1 MGFVENI
8 SRTLPTAAKLRIA
21 LITVLILLVPFFVY
35 YLFYIKSQTDYF
47 TNRNF
52 RALARVG
59 NQVTTKVESLS
70 SVLRRVGQNFVDPD
84 DSIAPADGFADG
96 QGAAPR
102 FTPGASNS
110 EKNYEGLKQVLKN
123 LKDYGTEIE
132 AVEATGTSGAEIAR
146 GQRFESKVSVA
157 VKAEDGVM
165 RLYFDLQ
172 YTPADKTNVVTIRAR
187 TDFNKLIEP
196 ILGEHGAEGLKGAGG
211 DEGFA
216 DILITEPGG
225 DGRVLFQQSASELRL
240 VSLDKLT
247 AAGEDGKTIELATL
261 GRSSSVADV
270 RLAGSEYK
278 LFIHPLSLSVQQTAA
293 EDGRSLHWMVCGLV
307 PASRFR
313 REVWAISYSVL
324 IVFAFLTALA
334 ILSWPFFK
342 LLLIGSKDR
351 LRTADIYFLFFS
363 SMIGLALL
371 TSFGLYGYSYHRLE
385 RQMDDQLAGLARQ
398 VKENFGNELSD
409 SLAQLK
415 ALNSRSG
422 LRADIP
428 KLTGQPGDAQAGAT
442 ASRKRLYR
450 LDVLKNLSRPPYPY
464 FDTAVVIDRD
474 GEQRLKWTV
483 RDYPP
488 QFINVSARP
497 YFTNL
502 KEGRYR
508 RLDGHE
514 FWLEPIVSKTTG
526 RNEVEISEW
535 MPEEGDATGE
545 ARPGRRWV
553 SAFDTRLLSLVQPVL
568 PAGFGFCVLDDDGR
582 VLFHSDETRHLG
594 ENFFQESDDN
604 RALRSAVIDRREGA
618 LDVGYLGRG
627 HRVYTTPVEG
637 FPNWTVVAFRDKQVL
652 RTAFLELLTLS
663 SMLFL
668 VYCMVVL
675 AVLSIFYVVNLNA
688 NERRAWLWPSSQRT
702 FSYYISVA
710 LLFALF
716 AFSTFAYSRSGIW
729 SMAAVS
735 LLSFLGT
742 CLFFVNMRF
751 GKYGRPWK
759 GIAEEGLWGRAAVVR
774 RSLNRYDFAYGLNIV
789 FLFLLVAIIPSAA
802 FFKYAYESEITLFVR
817 HGQITIARGLA
828 EREERIRGQ
837 YADTFGEH
845 GGEAREAITTRRLA
859 ERWDVYEG
867 FFFDTTRGVK
877 EGGAVATAQPAR
889 TGFATAVEDFFVSR
903 LSELTPRYNHTS
915 IERLGLNNGAFADCS
930 YVWIDDGNASK
941 ELLHINRS
949 GACEPQAKQQAEPQ
963 AGQQAGQQAKQPYL
977 ETKVPPLGWPGTFW
991 WLLFCLLCV
1000 PLFCFWVHY
1009 IVKRIFLL
1017 NLYAPSSCSLSDL
1030 LSPEFVGNRFV
1041 VLEPPYTQRD
1051 SLSNERFHRIDL
1063 KKLACAPDWAVT
1075 FDYDLLAAHEKVIA
1089 LDNFEHRASDP
1100 AANCQKSLFLQ
1111 ELLARRRKLLIVSTI
1126 EPSLYNFGV
1135 APDDSNNSKPS
1146 EELDRWSM
1154 IVSNFY
1160 TAYMEDNGESD
1171 WATGEFEQSAE
1182 EAHAKGE
1189 QLGRSREEVEELV
1202 RTLKAEC
1209 APKAPLQHVA
1219 REIIRQRDFAE
1230 LSPDHLVSRIRVQAG
1245 TYYQNI
1251 WESCSNYEKLT
1262 LYHLAQD
1269 RLLSPND
1276 PEIAQLLRK
1285 RLIVRDPDIHLFNES
1300 FRRFVKSQKAM
1311 QAVAQFEKEMK
1322 KDSLWHVIKAPLLIV
1337 LVSVVLFLF
1346 ITQRDLYTSS
1356 LAIMTAITTAIPAFF
1371 KVLSLFQKDP
1381 MNAPAQQ

>member
-70 SVLRRVGQNFVDPD
+70 SVLRRVGKNFVDPD
-84 DSIAPADGFADG
+84 DSIAPAERSPDG
-96 QGAAPR
+96 QDAAPR
-102 FTPGASNS
+102 FTPGAQNS
-110 EKNYEGLKQVLKN
+110 EKNYKGLKQVLKN

-132 AVEATGTSGAEIAR
+132 AVEAKSTSEAEIAR

-172 YTPADKTNVVTIRAR
+172 YTPADKTNVVTIRVR
-187 TDFNKLIEP
+187 TDFDKLIEP

-216 DILITEPGG
+216 DVLITEPGG

-278 LFIHPLSLSVQQTAA
+278 LFIHPLSLSVQQTDA
-293 EDGRSLHWMVCGLV
+293 ENGRSLHWMVCGLV
-307 PASRFR
+307 PAARFR
-313 REVWAISYSVL
+313 REVWAISYSQL

-342 LLLIGSKDR
+342 LLLIGPKDR

-371 TSFGLYGYSYHRLE
+371 TSFGLYGYSYRMLKDEMDKQLTRL
-385 RQMDDQLAGLARQ
+385 AKQ
-398 VKENFGNELSD
+398 VKENFRAELSA

-415 ALNSRSG
+415 ELNELNSDSG
-422 LRADIP
+422 MHADLP
-428 KLTGQPGDAQAGAT
+428 KLTGDAKEDAT
-442 ASRKRLYR
+442 ASQKRLYR
-450 LDVLKNLSRPPYPY
+450 LDVLKKLTSGGRRPPYPY

-483 RDYPP
+483 RDYTP
-488 QFINVSARP
+488 QFINVSARA

-508 RLDGHE
+508 KLDGHD

-535 MPEEGDATGE
+535 MPEKGDANGE
-545 ARPGRRWV
+545 AGPGRRWV

-568 PAGFGFCVLDDDGR
+568 PAGFGFCVLDEDGR

-618 LDVGYLGRG
+618 LDVRYLGRG
-627 HRVYTTPVEG
+627 HRVFTSPVEG

-668 VYCMVVL
+668 VYCVVVL
-675 AVLSIFYVVNLNA
+675 VVLSIFYVFNLNA
-688 NERRAWLWPSSQRT
+688 NERREWLWPSSRRT
-702 FSYYISVA
+702 FSYYVSVA
-710 LLFALF
+710 LLLALV
-716 AFSTFAYSRSGIW
+716 AASTFAYSWSGIW

-735 LLSFLGT
+735 LFSFLGT

-759 GIAEEGLWGRAAVVR
+759 GLAEEGLWSKTAVVR
-774 RSLNRYDFAYGLNIV
+774 RSLNRYDVAYGLNIV
-789 FLFLLVAIIPSAA
+789 VLFLLVAIIPSAA

-817 HGQITIARGLA
+817 HGQITIARGFA

-845 GGEAREAITTRRLA
+845 GGAAREAITARRLA

-867 FFFDTTRGVK
+867 FFFNTVRGV
-877 EGGAVATAQPAR
+877 ETCSAASAQPAR
-889 TGFATAVEDFFVSR
+889 SGFANAVEDFLVSR
-903 LSELTPRYNHTS
+903 LGQLTPRYNHTS
-915 IERLGLNNGAFADCS
+915 IERLGLSNGAFADRS
-930 YVWIDDGNASK
+930 YEWVDDGDASK
-941 ELLHINRS
+941 ERLRINRG
-949 GACEPQAKQQAEPQ
+949 GACAQGDTQQATPQATRQ
-963 AGQQAGQQAKQPYL
+963 YL
-977 ETKVPPLGWPGTFW
+977 ETQVPSLGWPGTLW
-991 WLLFCLLCV
+991 WLVFLLVCV
-1000 PLFCFWVHY
+1000 PLFYLWVHY
-1009 IVKRIFLL
+1009 IVRRIFLL
-1017 NLYAPSSCSLSDL
+1017 NLHGPSSYSLSDL

-1051 SLSNERFHRIDL
+1051 SLCNDQYHRINL
-1063 KKLACAPDWAVT
+1063 KKLDCAPNWAAT
-1075 FDYDLLAAHEKVIA
+1075 FDYDSLTAPEKVIV
-1089 LDNFEHRASDP
+1089 LDNFEHRASEP
-1100 AANCQKSLFLQ
+1100 AANCQKALFLQ
-1111 ELLARRRKLLIVSTI
+1111 KLLSRRRKLLVVSTI
-1126 EPSLYNFGV
+1126 EPSLYNFGT
-1135 APDDSNNSKPS
+1135 ATPDGSNGSNPS
-1146 EELDRWSM
+1146 EELNRWSM
-1154 IVSNFY
+1154 VVSNFY
-1160 TAYMEDNGESD
+1160 TAYMED
-1171 WATGEFEQSAE
+1171 TGEPDWPTPEFKGCVEA
-1182 EAHAKGE
+1182 AHAEGE
-1189 QLGRSREEVEELV
+1189 RLGRSREAVEELV
-1202 RTLKAEC
+1202 RTLEAEC
-1209 APKAPLQHVA
+1209 APKAPLQRVA
-1219 REIIRQRDFAE
+1219 QEIIRQPGFAE
-1230 LSPDHLVSRIRVQAG
+1230 LCPDHLVSRIRVQAG

-1276 PEIAQLLRK
+1276 PEISQLLRK

-1322 KDSLWHVIKAPLLIV
+1322 KDSLWHVIKVPLLVV
-1337 LVSVVLFLF
+1337 LISVVLFLF

-1371 KVLSLFQKDP
+1371 KVLSLFQKDT